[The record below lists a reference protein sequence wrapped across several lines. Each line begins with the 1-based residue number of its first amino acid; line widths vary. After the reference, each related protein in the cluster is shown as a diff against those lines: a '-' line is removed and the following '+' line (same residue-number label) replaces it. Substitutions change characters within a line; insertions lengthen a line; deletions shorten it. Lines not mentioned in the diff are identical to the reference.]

1 MNIEEQAYTIKRK
14 SKLWKGIIIGAIA
27 GAAVSMLDRQTR
39 ESAVA
44 CAKKGAKAARN
55 VVENPEIIT
64 DKIKETSVK
73 VREAIESVTEDVT
86 VIANQVELLKDI
98 PPQVAAV
105 VKETKEAVID
115 SVKYEED

>member
-1 MNIEEQAYTIKRK
+1 MNIEEQAYTTNKK

-27 GAAVSMLDRQTR
+27 GAAISMLDRQTR
-39 ESAVA
+39 DSAVV
-44 CAKKGAKAARN
+44 CAKKGAKAAYN
-55 VVENPEIIT
+55 VVENPNIIT
-64 DKIKETSVK
+64 DKIKTTSLK
-73 VREAIESVTEDVT
+73 VRQAIESVTEDVT

-115 SVKYEED
+115 SVKHEEK

>member
-27 GAAVSMLDRQTR
+27 GAAISMLDRQTR
-39 ESAVA
+39 ESAVS
-44 CAKKGAKAARN
+44 CAKKGVKAAYN

-73 VREAIESVTEDVT
+73 VRETIESVTEDVA

-98 PPQVAAV
+98 PPQVASV
-105 VKETKEAVID
+105 VRETKGAVIE
-115 SVKYEED
+115 SVKQGEE

>member
-1 MNIEEQAYTIKRK
+1 MNIEEQAYTTNKK

-27 GAAVSMLDRQTR
+27 GAAISMLDRQTR
-39 ESAVA
+39 DSAVV
-44 CAKKGAKAARN
+44 CAKKGAKAAYN
-55 VVENPEIIT
+55 VVENPNIIT
-64 DKIKETSVK
+64 DKIKTTSLK
-73 VREAIESVTEDVT
+73 VRQAIESVTEDVT

-115 SVKYEED
+115 SVKHEEE

>member
-1 MNIEEQAYTIKRK
+1 MNKEEQAYTTNSK

-27 GAAVSMLDRQTR
+27 GAAISMLDRHTR

-44 CAKKGAKAARN
+44 CAKKGAKAAYN

-64 DKIKETSVK
+64 DKIKATSVK
-73 VREAIESVTEDVT
+73 VRETIESVTEDVA

-115 SVKYEED
+115 SVKRDED